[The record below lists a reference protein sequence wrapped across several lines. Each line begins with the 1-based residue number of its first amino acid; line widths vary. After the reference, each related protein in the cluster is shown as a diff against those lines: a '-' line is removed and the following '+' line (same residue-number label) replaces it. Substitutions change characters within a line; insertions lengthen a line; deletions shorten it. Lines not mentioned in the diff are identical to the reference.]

1 MTTKVLRN
9 DTVLVRSG
17 KDRGK
22 KGKVVQIFPEQRLVV
37 VEGVNKIVRHLKSQQ
52 RGQAG
57 QKLEVD
63 GPIPMANVA
72 LVCPSCSKPTRVG
85 YKVTG
90 AGVERTKQRVCKQ
103 CDKVIAAGSSEQ
115 KKAAAPKKKA

>member
-1 MTTKVLRN
+1 MTSKVLRN

-22 KGKVVQIFPEQRLVV
+22 KGKVVQIFPDERMVI
-37 VEGVNKIVRHLKSQQ
+37 VEGVNKIVRHLKAPR
-52 RGQAG
+52 RGESG

-72 LVCPSCSKPTRVG
+72 LVCPSCGKPARVG
-85 YKVTG
+85 YTFQGTGKERKKV
-90 AGVERTKQRVCKQ
+90 RVCRACGKPI
-103 CDKVIAAGSSEQ
+103 VA
-115 KKAAAPKKKA
+115 KAAEPKTKKS